1 MSVSRIHLHL
11 SDVQGLSRLTI
22 DGVTGTAAL
31 VEQLHYA
38 IARVSG
44 PTLPARNGRMRGISG
59 LVYRSIHGITGLVGH
74 SIDFGFRQI
83 VPRLPGAASTPQ
95 RDRFLAIVNGVLG
108 DHLETEDNPLALPMQ
123 LRHRGHALAS
133 DFRLWPGELSAPR
146 RKLLVF
152 MHGLC
157 MTDHDWA
164 QLSSKVEQLDDVTPV
179 QLFYN
184 SGRSIAR
191 NGQELADLLE
201 TLVGSQP
208 EACEELVLIGHS
220 MGGLLA
226 RSAVHHAR
234 LAGQV
239 WTDRL
244 SRLITLGSPHHGA
257 PLERIGH
264 QIDRA
269 LALTPFSRPFTRL
282 GRIRSAGI
290 LDLRDGR
297 LLESRLP
304 DEQAPGNGD
313 TDALLPPQIRMYAIA
328 GTLADTARGLKS
340 ATLGDGLVTVDSAL
354 GQQLPDQQRPPHQ
367 RRKVMTQAGHLGLL
381 SHPEVARQIIE
392 WLQDD

>member
-1 MSVSRIHLHL
+1 MSTSRIHLHA
-11 SDVQGLSRLTI
+11 SDVQGLSLLTI
-22 DGVTGTAAL
+22 EGVTGTAAL

-44 PTLPARNGRMRGISG
+44 PTLPARDGRMRGISG
-59 LVYRSIHGITGLVGH
+59 MVYRSIHGISRLVGH

-83 VPRLPGAASTPQ
+83 VPRLPSAASTPQ

-108 DHLETEDNPLALPMQ
+108 DHLEAEDNPLALPMQ
-123 LRHRGHALAS
+123 IRHRGRALAN
-133 DFRLWPGELSAPR
+133 DFRLWPSELSAPC
-146 RKLLVF
+146 RKRVVF
-152 MHGLC
+152 IHGLC

-164 QLSSKVEQLDDVTPV
+164 ELASKVEQVDDATPV

-191 NGQELADLLE
+191 NGQELANLLE
-201 TLVGSQP
+201 TLVGSRP
-208 EACEELVLIGHS
+208 EASEELVLIGHS

-226 RSAVHHAR
+226 RSAVHHGL

-257 PLERIGH
+257 PLERIGY
-264 QIDRA
+264 QVDRA

-282 GRIRSAGI
+282 GRIRSDGI

-297 LLESRLP
+297 LFESTLP
-304 DEQAPGNGD
+304 DEQPAASVD
-313 TDALLPPQIRMYAIA
+313 TDALLPPQVRIYAIA
-328 GTLADTARGLKS
+328 GTLADKARGLKS

-354 GQQLPDQQRPPHQ
+354 GQRLPDHQRPPHQ
-367 RRKVMTQAGHLGLL
+367 RQKVMTQTGHLGLL
-381 SHPEVARQIIE
+381 SHPGVGRQIIE